1 MLELQPDHFRFQ
13 EDCYPLNQ
21 KLVGVLIA
29 VLRLL
34 GVFYDVLLGDKV
46 TKCAGQ
52 KTSSKQDNRKAD
64 FPGVTNLSLPD
75 RRH

>member
-1 MLELQPDHFRFQ
+1 M
-13 EDCYPLNQ
+13 
-21 KLVGVLIA
+21 LIA

-34 GVFYDVLLGDKV
+34 GVFYDVLFGDKV

-52 KTSSKQDNRKAD
+52 KTSSKQDDRKAD
-64 FPGVTNLSLPD
+64 FPGVTNPSWPD